1 MRGSIPSFGNQCN
14 GRLSTTK
21 NCHFRQAI
29 GQEMSIPRQPNEYG
43 SIRYNLRVDWGAAH
57 AAETT
62 RVLQRVKDLF
72 FASCEV
78 FKLGQ
83 GLHKDNKKSG
93 LDIILLN
100 KTDKPN
106 KATPSSFSTYFA
118 PEALLEAS
126 STGLSQN
133 KFIGI
138 RKVALQGIRA
148 AVAHNIGFH
157 Y

>member
-1 MRGSIPSFGNQCN
+1 MQRMIIHDQQMS
-14 GRLSTTK
+14 
-21 NCHFRQAI
+21 FRQAI
-29 GQEMSIPRQPNEYG
+29 GQEMSIPRQTNECG
-43 SIRYNLRVDWGAAH
+43 SIRYNLRVDWGAAY

-78 FKLGQ
+78 SKLGQ
-83 GLHKDNKKSG
+83 GLHKDNQKYE
-93 LDIILLN
+93 LDIIMN
-100 KTDKPN
+100 ETDKSN

-118 PEALLEAS
+118 PKALLEAAA
-126 STGLSQN
+126 TGLSQN
-133 KFIGI
+133 EFIGI

>member
-1 MRGSIPSFGNQCN
+1 VDASKLVTAARDSGLLIAAALAIANAAAKGSIHGDDFGVGC
-14 GRLSTTK
+14 L
-21 NCHFRQAI
+21 
-29 GQEMSIPRQPNEYG
+29 
-43 SIRYNLRVDWGAAH
+43 LRHNRFVWVDWGAAY

-78 FKLGQ
+78 SKLGQ
-83 GLHKDNKKSG
+83 G
-93 LDIILLN
+93 
-100 KTDKPN
+100 
-106 KATPSSFSTYFA
+106 FA
-118 PEALLEAS
+118 PEALLEAA

-133 KFIGI
+133 EFIGI